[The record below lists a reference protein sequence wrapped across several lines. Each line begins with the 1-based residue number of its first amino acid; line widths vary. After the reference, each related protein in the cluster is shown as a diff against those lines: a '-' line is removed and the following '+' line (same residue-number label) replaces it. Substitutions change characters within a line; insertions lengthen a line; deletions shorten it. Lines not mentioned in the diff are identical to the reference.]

1 MYLSWITKKNGC
13 LKMKWEAM
21 QMKSNLMKNKSPL
34 MHNNLSPNADEPPL
48 TFRSPSP
55 PNKKTDPIEGRF
67 PTHSKYSRISATGF
81 RGFAFGISSK
91 WPNCSMLMMR
101 SPGLTP
107 KA

>member
-1 MYLSWITKKNGC
+1 MYRSWMTKKNGC

-34 MHNNLSPNADEPPL
+34 MHNNLSPNTDEPPL

-67 PTHSKYSRISATGF
+67 PLTQSIQECLPQASAASLSAYHQSGRTV
-81 RGFAFGISSK
+81 A
-91 WPNCSMLMMR
+91 C
-101 SPGLTP
+101 
-107 KA
+107 

>member
-55 PNKKTDPIEGRF
+55 PNKKPTLSKVGFPLTQSIQEYLPLVSVASLSASHQSGR
-67 PTHSKYSRISATGF
+67 TVA
-81 RGFAFGISSK
+81 
-91 WPNCSMLMMR
+91 C
-101 SPGLTP
+101 
-107 KA
+107 